1 MPPAKRRKLIG
12 ALFRTLVAR
21 STRRFVKYKKEI
33 GAFAALFLLIFFA
46 IFALFLIDNRL
57 FPAEVTS
64 QFEDQKTF
72 LEWYKKA
79 LEGYQ
84 SAASLFSIWAASCI
98 VIGYSFIK
106 DLKRTDKYVKTAL
119 LAFAIL
125 FLLSIFDLYLSQAF
139 FSYFTYVFEKD
150 YPVFPNT
157 ITNHVAVQKYIQ
169 LSMLINVLFL
179 GGVSLIRRLMK
190 ETDR

>member
-1 MPPAKRRKLIG
+1 MHPARHRKPVG
-12 ALFRTLVAR
+12 ALFRRLIAR
-21 STRRFVKYKKEI
+21 ATHRFAKDKKEI
-33 GAFAALFLLIFFA
+33 GAFAALFLGILVA
-46 IFALFLIDNRL
+46 VVLLFVIDDRL
-57 FPAEVTS
+57 FPAEVAS

-98 VIGYSFIK
+98 VVGYSFIK
-106 DLKRTDKYVKTAL
+106 DLKGADKYVKTAYV
-119 LAFAIL
+119 AFVIL
-125 FLLSIFDLYLSQAF
+125 FFLSIFDLYLSQAF
-139 FSYFTYVFEKD
+139 FSYFTYVFDGD

-157 ITNHVAVQKYIQ
+157 ISRHVAVQKYIH

-179 GGVSLIRRLMK
+179 GGVALIRRI
-190 ETDR
+190 

>member
-1 MPPAKRRKLIG
+1 MHPARHRNPVG
-12 ALFRTLVAR
+12 ALFRTLAAR
-21 STRRFVKYKKEI
+21 TTHRFVKNKKEI
-33 GAFAALFLLIFFA
+33 AAFAALILGIVVAVIFLFV
-46 IFALFLIDNRL
+46 IDDRL
-57 FPAEVTS
+57 FPAEVAS

-106 DLKRTDKYVKTAL
+106 DLKGADKYVKTAL
-119 LAFAIL
+119 VAFGVL

-139 FSYFTYVFEKD
+139 FLTLPTYLK
-150 YPVFPNT
+150 
-157 ITNHVAVQKYIQ
+157 KSIQ
-169 LSMLINVLFL
+169 CFRIL
-179 GGVSLIRRLMK
+179 
-190 ETDR
+190 